1 LNQCVR
7 VAQLEV
13 FAVVGADVPSA
24 RVRANIGLAVG
35 LVLGLLLALAEVTVA
50 VRFESDEVHGPRYR
64 VVVLGVVVFRYPED
78 GELYAM
84 RPFAQARA
92 VRGELVWAAT
102 LAGGAIGWVT
112 GYTCGR
118 LTRRRT

>member
-1 LNQCVR
+1 
-7 VAQLEV
+7 
-13 FAVVGADVPSA
+13 VVGAEGPSA

-50 VRFESDEVHGPRYR
+50 VPFESDEVHGPRYR

-84 RPFAQARA
+84 RPYPQARA
-92 VRGELVWAAT
+92 ARELLVLAST

-112 GYTCGR
+112 GYAYGR